1 MWDIQRACSH
11 ALGGD
16 VVVELMGSQ
25 VRGTSCFKDYDG
37 DLDMQVSRRP
47 GSERSHEP
55 FTETDRQRVAQ
66 NLEKLPF
73 ITNVRIG
80 NIAIKFVIHSMKN
93 VDLVLWRER
102 PEEFPALRGGPN
114 FHQNSKR
121 IDAFLDQEPAAKN
134 AIVAIKRYFG
144 RGRPKGILLEAIAW
158 RLGTMKVD
166 LETFSKGVPGLED
179 LYELQLMRN
188 SFTLFTAMY
197 EDIRNWRRAPHFGHE
212 LQQDLDMLSE
222 KKRDEYTAGFEEIA
236 RVNCNEFCFQLL
248 LRCI

>member
-1 MWDIQRACSH
+1 MH
-11 ALGGD
+11 ALGSD

-25 VRGTSCFKDYDG
+25 ARGTSCFKDYDG

-47 GSERSHEP
+47 GSERFREP
-55 FTETDRQRVAQ
+55 FTETDRQRLAQ

-73 ITNVRIG
+73 ITIVRIG

-102 PEEFPALRGGPN
+102 PEEFPALRRGPN

-144 RGRPKGILLEAIAW
+144 RGRPNGILLEAIAW

-188 SFTLFTAMY
+188 SFTLFTAMF
-197 EDIRNWRRAPHFGHE
+197 EDIRSWRRAPHFGHE
-212 LQQDLDMLSE
+212 LTRSG
-222 KKRDEYTAGFEEIA
+222 YAFGEEER
-236 RVNCNEFCFQLL
+236 RVHCRLRGDRTRQLCN
-248 LRCI
+248 